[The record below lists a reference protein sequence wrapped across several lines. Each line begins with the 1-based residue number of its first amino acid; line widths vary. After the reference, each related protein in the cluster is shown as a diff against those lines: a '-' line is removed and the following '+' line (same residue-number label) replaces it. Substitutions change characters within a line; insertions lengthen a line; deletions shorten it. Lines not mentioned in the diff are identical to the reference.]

1 MRIDQIEDACNMMY
15 TLLALYKGKN
25 KQSNNTCSR
34 HAISLYIHNMAT
46 QFLTYYKHYAYIYVY
61 IYIIYIY
68 IIYQCCR
75 QAAARLPNATHETMI
90 KQYWLQVK
98 NRPAIISFYHE
109 KKSVMIH
116 VTCYKTI
123 LSYKEIISISV
134 TKFAADMQFAWFHNG
149 AHNSLPKTHTHYM
162 HTSVDQISV
171 CRNS

>member
-1 MRIDQIEDACNMMY
+1 MINQYWLQLKNRPHLQSFPFIMRIDQIEDACNMMY

-61 IYIIYIY
+61 TYIIYIY
-68 IIYQCCR
+68 YISVLQTSSGTVAKCNSWNND
-75 QAAARLPNATHETMI
+75 QAVLIASEEQTCNNFLLSWEKI
-90 KQYWLQVK
+90 K
-98 NRPAIISFYHE
+98 
-109 KKSVMIH
+109 VMIH

-134 TKFAADMQFAWFHNG
+134 TKFAADMQFAWFHNV
-149 AHNSLPKTHTHYM
+149 AHNS
-162 HTSVDQISV
+162 
-171 CRNS
+171 